1 LQQTSETAE
10 QHRVTCN
17 GQALGNVL
25 AIVKDHKPI
34 AKATATGQPEAME
47 MDLRA
52 AFCHRATS
60 AYVMTI
66 RSI

>member
-1 LQQTSETAE
+1 M
-10 QHRVTCN
+10 TCN

-47 MDLRA
+47 MDLRVA
-52 AFCHRATS
+52 LCHRATS

>member
-47 MDLRA
+47 MDLRVA
-52 AFCHRATS
+52 LCHRATS

>member
-1 LQQTSETAE
+1 
-10 QHRVTCN
+10 VTCN

-25 AIVKDHKPI
+25 AIVKDHKLI
-34 AKATATGQPEAME
+34 AKAAATGQPEAME

-60 AYVMTI
+60 AHVMTI

>member
-1 LQQTSETAE
+1 
-10 QHRVTCN
+10 VTCN
-17 GQALGNVL
+17 GQALGNVP

-47 MDLRA
+47 RDLRVA
-52 AFCHRATS
+52 LCHRATS

>member
-1 LQQTSETAE
+1 
-10 QHRVTCN
+10 VTCN
-17 GQALGNVL
+17 GQALGNVP

-34 AKATATGQPEAME
+34 AKAIATGQPEATE

-60 AYVMTI
+60 THVMTI